1 MDDSAR
7 FPRKHSPQTIQ
18 KVTLEGGVLTKVSKD
33 DKTGS
38 ERVLKTG
45 TTSIKVDYKT
55 VS

>member
-1 MDDSAR
+1 L
-7 FPRKHSPQTIQ
+7 Q
-18 KVTLEGGVLTKVSKD
+18 KITLEGGVVTQVAKCE
-33 DKTGS
+33 KTGS